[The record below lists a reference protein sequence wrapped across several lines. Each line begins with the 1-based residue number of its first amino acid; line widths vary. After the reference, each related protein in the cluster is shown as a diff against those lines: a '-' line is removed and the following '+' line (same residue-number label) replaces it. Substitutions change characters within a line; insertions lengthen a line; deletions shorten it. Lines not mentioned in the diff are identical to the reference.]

1 MNKMSRPIEGRKI
14 AGVCLALGNRFELD
28 TSIVRLIFLAA
39 TIFGSG
45 FGILF
50 YLMCWAAIP
59 SDVKNDVV

>member
-1 MNKMSRPIEGRKI
+1 MTKMLRKKEGKKI
-14 AGVCLALGNRFELD
+14 AGVCGALAERFDLD
-28 TSIVRLIFLAA
+28 VSIIRLIFLAA

-59 SDVKNDVV
+59 GEKPVS